1 MISRCLLLCLELTST
16 KSFILPNTFMHR
28 YVLGTGTNAHVISML
43 MSGAAPAGVH
53 MSGAP
58 PLLAGLFFT
67 TSPLDGTEVLSGL
80 LPVDAAEVL
89 TGLLP
94 VAEVA

>member
-1 MISRCLLLCLELTST
+1 MKSSDATESWSAVLMLSMIS
-16 KSFILPNTFMHR
+16 R
-28 YVLGTGTNAHVISML
+28 YVLGTGTNAHVS
-43 MSGAAPAGVH
+43 SNRGAGVL

-80 LPVDAAEVL
+80 VPVDAAEVL

-94 VAEVA
+94 